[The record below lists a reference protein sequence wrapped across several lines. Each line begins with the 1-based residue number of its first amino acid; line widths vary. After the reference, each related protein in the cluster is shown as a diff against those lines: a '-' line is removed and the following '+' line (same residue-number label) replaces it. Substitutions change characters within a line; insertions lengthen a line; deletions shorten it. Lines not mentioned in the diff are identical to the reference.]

1 MFSFITTSV
10 FFVCVVLSKGDYSNP
25 YLIGGGHAQNA
36 LVEIP
41 SIPTSRLSTN
51 RDLRNQLSATDNE
64 MRKFCKGETGLFR
77 GLTCNK
83 FVHCWNGNA
92 VEQDCPEGLF
102 FNSKGYCDF
111 PQNVDCNEVSPTV
124 SSASAAKGDSGSWS
138 PPSPPPPSV
147 QSTDSVT
154 SPPGVIRPQ
163 NTLLSV
169 SSSPSSRLGKSCR
182 KARGQFASAYC
193 DKYINCWDGQAIEE
207 KCPSGLL
214 FSDQGYCDF
223 PQNVNCGGRII
234 GEAVHPQQ
242 VPDKVQG
249 QGVLNETP
257 PECPLPSGTFR
268 DKTKCNKYFTC
279 IANQVVARQEC
290 PQGLVFNDFL
300 GVCDFNSRVDCSKEP
315 VYFQSAKKND
325 ISYNSDSRNTECT
338 VELGAFRDLRNCSTF
353 YICVSNKLVAKY
365 NCPEG
370 LSFNDDLGIC
380 DYSKNVNCWLPP
392 KVFKAKQNFIQT
404 LPPELM
410 QKIRTCQVGSSFPLN
425 PQCTAMCLCKE
436 EAAEIVQCPAA
447 LAYDIR
453 TDKCVLPHIARC

>member
-1 MFSFITTSV
+1 
-10 FFVCVVLSKGDYSNP
+10 
-25 YLIGGGHAQNA
+25 
-36 LVEIP
+36 
-41 SIPTSRLSTN
+41 
-51 RDLRNQLSATDNE
+51 

-77 GLTCNK
+77 SASCNK

-92 VEQDCPEGLF
+92 VEQDCPAGLF

-111 PQNVDCNEVSPTV
+111 PVNVDCNEADVSPTV
-124 SSASAAKGDSGSWS
+124 TSASAAKGDSSSWS
-138 PPSPPPPSV
+138 PPPSV

-154 SPPGVIRPQ
+154 SPLGVIGTQHVLPPAAAIGKYKCF
-163 NTLLSV
+163 
-169 SSSPSSRLGKSCR
+169 SSSSRLSKSCR
-182 KARGQFASAYC
+182 KSRGQFASTYC

-214 FSDQGYCDF
+214 FSDKGYCDF

-234 GEAVHPQQ
+234 GGAIDTQQQTPQEIQDQGAPNEA
-242 VPDKVQG
+242 
-249 QGVLNETP
+249 LT
-257 PECPLPSGTFR
+257 ECPLPSGTFR
-268 DKTKCNKYFTC
+268 DKARCNKYFTC

-290 PQGLVFNDFL
+290 PEGLVFNDFL
-300 GVCDFNSRVDCSKEP
+300 GVCDFSSRVDCSKEP
-315 VYFQSAKKND
+315 IYFQSTKKNE
-325 ISYNSDSRNTECT
+325 ISFNTDAKTTGCT
-338 VELGAFRDLRNCSTF
+338 VDLGAFRDTGNCSTF

-370 LSFNDDLGIC
+370 LSFNDELGVC

-392 KVFKAKQNFIQT
+392 KVFKARQNFIQT

-436 EAAEIVQCPAA
+436 NVAEIVQCPAA
-447 LAYDIR
+447 LAYDTR
-453 TDKCVLPHIARC
+453 TDKCVLPHVARWYVNRCSDSEYSEFIVGLRRLYSICMDGRCLTG